1 LGVFLIT
8 FFAVIPVQAEETAPG
23 EAAPTETTPA
33 EEAPAEA
40 APTEA
45 APKEAVLGDGE
56 IAFEEGLAAF
66 EEGNWP
72 VALTKF
78 SEALK
83 AEPDHAPAHQYMGVT
98 LLKLKQPGEAV
109 KELEKAKALDPKAQD
124 VNLDL
129 GQAYQEIGKLD
140 EAEKAYRDEIKNY
153 PKNAQAHFSLGYALF
168 MKKMYPECLEHFA
181 EARKLAPDLA
191 AAAKFYEGA
200 ALFKTDKKTEAQSTF
215 EAVLKMNP
223 SPEIASGAKKYLEAI
238 KGKGEKPRKKRGL
251 VASLLYQYDT
261 NVIAASEETQFPV
274 ILEDEEIS
282 DSEGMRMVLTLS
294 GFVRYMKLKPWE
306 FEARYAFYQN
316 RHFEPVIAPGSSK
329 GWARAPDL
337 EMFNLQNHSPAVT
350 ISRTQK
356 ISDKKTLVA
365 LDYRFGEALLG
376 NDLTW
381 YSVNHYVT
389 PMFRLY
395 WTNKLYTAI
404 GYRFNI
410 EDFNESQ
417 PNRDNM
423 AHTGFIKT
431 NWIFWNKRAS
441 LTATTGFDY
450 EDGENVAYDVYRP
463 WVKAALGAKLPYKIK
478 TKLSLGYEYEDHFND
493 DLQNRQDDVYSAEL
507 LVFRPIWEHVEANL
521 GASYKDNHSN
531 VGALSYDRT
540 IVGGG
545 VVFRY

>member
-1 LGVFLIT
+1 MSRKNVLFIIVLLGVFLIA
-8 FFAVIPVQAEETAPG
+8 FFAVIPVQAEETAP
-23 EAAPTETTPA
+23 A

-40 APTEA
+40 TPAEA
-45 APKEAVLGDGE
+45 APKETAQGDGE

-78 SEALK
+78 SETLK
-83 AEPDHAPAHQYMGVT
+83 AEPDHAPAHQYRGVT

-223 SPEIASGAKKYLEAI
+223 SPEIAAGAKKYLEAI

-282 DSEGMRMVLTLS
+282 DKEDYRGVFTIS
-294 GFVRYMKLKPWE
+294 GFYRYMELKPWE
-306 FEARYAFYQN
+306 FEVRYAFYQN
-316 RHFEPVIAPGSSK
+316 QHFEI
-329 GWARAPDL
+329 D
-337 EMFNLQNHSPAVT
+337 MFNLQNHSPAMT

-441 LTATTGFDY
+441 LTATTGLDY
-450 EDGENVAYDVYRP
+450 EDAEDIAYDVYRP
-463 WVKAALGAKLPYKIK
+463 WITVALGAKLPYKIK
-478 TKLSLGYEYEDHFND
+478 TKLTLKYEYEDHFD
-493 DLQNRQDDVYSAEL
+493 DDEQNREDDVYSAEF
-507 LVFRPIWEHVEANL
+507 LVFRPIWRKLEANL
-521 GASYKDNHSN
+521 GVSHKENQSN
-531 VGALSYDRT
+531 VDSLTYDRT
-540 IVGGG
+540 VVGGG
-545 VVFRY
+545 VIFRY